1 MARLLLPAAIA
12 VIVWPVFVPQN
23 AHAQVDGSDD
33 DVVVAQPAQQGPQ
46 PAGAN
51 PWWQRQPIS
60 RMPVQ
65 QVGRLR
71 NSVLYPPMNPPGPAA
86 GPNVGYATLS
96 APLYPCPQPFIPTEV
111 GSTLITNQAF
121 APHEML
127 YPHCYCALYPPYYNK
142 VRRSWVMTPLGIY
155 KNERR
160 VLTGTYVSVKYH
172 GCIPPWTLFNPPC
185 ITPLHWFPQNKL

>member
-23 AHAQVDGSDD
+23 AHAQVDASDD
-33 DVVVAQPAQQGPQ
+33 DVVVAQPKEYGPQ
-46 PAGAN
+46 PAPGTN
-51 PWWQRQPIS
+51 PWWQRQQL
-60 RMPVQ
+60 PVQ

-71 NSVLYPPMNPPGPAA
+71 NSILYPAMNPPGPVNP
-86 GPNVGYATLS
+86 GVGYANLS
-96 APLYPCPQPFIPTEV
+96 APLYPCPQPYIPPEV
-111 GSTLITNQAF
+111 GRTLITNQAF

-127 YPHCYCALYPPYYNK
+127 YPHRYCALYPPYYNK

-172 GCIPPWTLFNPPC
+172 SCIPPWTLFSPPC
-185 ITPLHWFPQNKL
+185 ITPLNWFPPSKL